1 MLIIMARNSNVF
13 SDLSGIDYY
22 TRMMP
27 YPTSVQEMARQFIEK
42 IGADRILFG
51 SDNNFAYAETV
62 LDTLERLGIS
72 QDDKEKIMYRN
83 IERIL
88 KL

>member
-1 MLIIMARNSNVF
+1 MI
-13 SDLSGIDYY
+13 G
-22 TRMMP
+22 
-27 YPTSVQEMARQFIEK
+27 QFVEK

-51 SDNNFAYAETV
+51 SDNNFAYVKTV

-72 QDDKEKIMYRN
+72 QDDKEKIIHKY

-88 KL
+88 RL